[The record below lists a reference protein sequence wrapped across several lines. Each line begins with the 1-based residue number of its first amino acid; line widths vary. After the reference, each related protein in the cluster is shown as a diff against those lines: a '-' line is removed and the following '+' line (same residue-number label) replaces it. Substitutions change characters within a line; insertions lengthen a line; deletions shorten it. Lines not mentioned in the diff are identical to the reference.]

1 MENFLSDVNDSLDD
15 LSDKVKDFGTDME
28 GILDFKEY
36 FEELADKLMTVSA

>member
-1 MENFLSDVNDSLDD
+1 MENFLADVNDSLDD
-15 LSDKVKDFGTDME
+15 LNEKVHDFGTDME